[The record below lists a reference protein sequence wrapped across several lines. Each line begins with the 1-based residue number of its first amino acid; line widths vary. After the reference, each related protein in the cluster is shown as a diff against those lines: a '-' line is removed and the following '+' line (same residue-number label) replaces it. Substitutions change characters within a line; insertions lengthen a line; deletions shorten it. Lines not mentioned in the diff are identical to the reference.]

1 MYRPKA
7 KPEKKN
13 KAISSSDKVALSPS
27 TIHYEF
33 MIDGDL
39 TAVQANIYDKATEKR
54 TAKALIY
61 AGKRLPGIEEKLK
74 EEDFLEKLNKKIF
87 EEVLKIASEKEAL
100 AKLIFIEKK
109 ARENQDAA
117 QVSSFQ
123 GEEEMQLSEVI
134 EKVRADIAEGQ
145 KKISK
150 KLKKLTSK

>member
-39 TAVQANIYDKATEKR
+39 TAIQANIYDKATEKR
-54 TAKALIY
+54 TASALIY
-61 AGKRLPGIEEKLK
+61 AGKRFPGIEEKLK
-74 EEDFLEKLNKKIF
+74 EGDFLEKLNKKIF
-87 EEVLKIASEKEAL
+87 EEVLKLASEKEGL
-100 AKLIFIEKK
+100 SKLIFIEKK
-109 ARENQDAA
+109 AKNQETV
-117 QVSSFQ
+117 QVSSSQ
-123 GEEEMQLSEVI
+123 VEEEIQLSEVI
-134 EKVRADIAEGQ
+134 ERVRADIAESQ